1 MSIKT
6 TYNETQGGKQ
16 EWKKIE
22 IYFSDQWDNI
32 KQSKTCII
40 EVPERGGG
48 RANI

>member
-1 MSIKT
+1 MKHREENKS
-6 TYNETQGGKQ
+6 E
-16 EWKKIE
+16 KKIG
-22 IYFSDQWDNI
+22 IHFSDLWDNI